1 MISRLCELADRLRSL
16 FSKSRLDRQFDE
28 ELESHIAFLTEDNIA
43 RGMTPE
49 AARRDA
55 ILKVGNKETVMEMH
69 REWRGSR
76 LIEDFFRDVRHS
88 VRLLR
93 RSPVFTIFAALSL
106 AIGIGADVTVFTV

>member
-1 MISRLCELADRLRSL
+1 MISRLFELVARLRSL
-16 FSKSRLDRQFDE
+16 FSKSRSDRQFDE

-55 ILKVGNKETVMEMH
+55 VLKIGNSAALKEMH
-69 REWRGSR
+69 RDWRGSR

-93 RSPVFTIFAALSL
+93 RSPVFTIFA
-106 AIGIGADVTVFTV
+106 